1 MQGLHGSQNSSVR
14 LHSSFPKIIFSIT
27 LYGLFVFSISVSHFP
42 TSVLWDIFTNILLI
56 LISSSQ
62 DLGQGVEL

>member
-1 MQGLHGSQNSSVR
+1 MVQGHASQNSSVR

-42 TSVLWDIFTNILLI
+42 MSVLWDIVPNILLI
-56 LISSSQ
+56 LTSSSQ
-62 DLGQGVEL
+62 DLGQEVEL